1 MKYILVLITLS
12 TLLIS
17 CISNNKQ
24 IKKEE
29 IKPTISTNTSVII
42 YSTSWCYWCK
52 VAKQFL
58 TDNKIEYI
66 EKDLEDATHWKELKI
81 FAKSINYKGNLN
93 VVPLFII
100 KNKIVSGYQPLEILT
115 ILERK
120 EGTMKTYS
128 KNKLENGLRGSIF
141 VK

>member
-1 MKYILVLITLS
+1 VKYILILITLS

-24 IKKEE
+24 IKREE
-29 IKPTISTNTSVII
+29 IKPTISTGDVVII
-42 YSTSWCYWCK
+42 YSASWCHWCK

-58 TDNKIEYI
+58 EDNKIEYI
-66 EKDLEDATHWKELKI
+66 EKDLEDSQHWKELKI
-81 FAKSINYKGNLN
+81 FAKSISYKGNLN
-93 VVPLFII
+93 VVPLFIV
-100 KNKIVSGYQPLEILT
+100 KNKIIIGYQPLEILT
-115 ILERK
+115 ILGRK
-120 EGTMKTYS
+120 KGVMKTYS

>member
-1 MKYILVLITLS
+1 MKYILILIVLS
-12 TLLIS
+12 ALLAS
-17 CISNNKQ
+17 CINSKQ
-24 IKKEE
+24 IKREE
-29 IKPTISTNTSVII
+29 IKPTISTGDVVII

-58 TDNKIEYI
+58 EDNKIEYI
-66 EKDLEDATHWKELKI
+66 ERDLEDSQHWKELKL
-81 FAKSINYKGNLN
+81 FAKSINYKGNLS
-93 VVPLFII
+93 VVPLFIV
-100 KNKIVSGYQPLEILT
+100 KNKIVIGYQPLEILT